1 MHFPKTH
8 VSFSVPTTMKLRATL
23 LPLAFLF
30 AASLGF
36 SAEVRKVTPKEAA
49 QLVAEGK
56 AVIVDVREAPEW
68 KESGVAAPAV
78 LLPKSDFDGPQKLWK
93 PFLEKN
99 AGKEIIVYCR
109 GGVRSNEVATK
120 LAAKGVKAGDIGSL
134 RAWTSAG
141 LPTRADDA
149 PPAAK

>member
-1 MHFPKTH
+1 MN
-8 VSFSVPTTMKLRATL
+8 LRATL

-30 AASLGF
+30 AASLGC
-36 SAEVRKVTPKEAA
+36 SAEARKVAPKEAA

-68 KESGVAAPAV
+68 KDSGVAAPAA

-109 GGVRSNEVATK
+109 SGGRSEEVAAK
-120 LAAKGVKAGDIGSL
+120 LAAKGVKAGNIGTL

-141 LPTRADDA
+141 LPTRAADA
-149 PPAAK
+149 PPATK